1 MAPPGWRP
9 GQILLGIWATAVLA
23 AAIFPLDG
31 GPVPASGQIHSA
43 VSALAFPAITAA
55 SPTLTHTFTG
65 TPRWP
70 ATGRVSRWTARLV
83 LGSFLLA
90 ITTQH
95 QGWSGVTQ
103 RMFLAAVLAWLI
115 TAANQLCPA
124 GWPGRPDHG
133 R

>member
-1 MAPPGWRP
+1 VAPPGWRP
-9 GQILLGIWATAVLA
+9 GRILLGIWATAVLA

-70 ATGRVSRWTARLV
+70 AAGRVSRWIARLV
-83 LGSFLLA
+83 LVSFLLA

-95 QGWSGVTQ
+95 LGWFGVTQ
-103 RMFLAAVLAWLI
+103 RIFLAAVLAWLI
-115 TAANQLCPA
+115 TATNQLRQP
-124 GWPGRPDHG
+124 R
-133 R
+133 